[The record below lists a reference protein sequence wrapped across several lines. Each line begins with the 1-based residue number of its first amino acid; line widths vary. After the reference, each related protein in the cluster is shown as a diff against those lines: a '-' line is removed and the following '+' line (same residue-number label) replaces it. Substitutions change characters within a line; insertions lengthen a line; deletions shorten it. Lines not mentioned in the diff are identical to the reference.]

1 MLRTPCV
8 PPRSWSRV
16 ARSATLSATLS
27 AALSATTLA
36 AVCAASLVALV
47 PAAAAAQAVTGVG
60 EDAIPVPRGSLRIG
74 TGGLWNDYR
83 EAWSRES
90 PGGAYGRG
98 PLLGALNTDRLGTGI
113 LATLSDAELALR
125 TLTGQSTFQLSMG
138 PLEARGQVRQ
148 SIAPITLD
156 YGVTRR
162 FSVRLVVPYVE
173 SRDATQFVLNRTG
186 LGANVGA
193 NPAFGTTGAA
203 ARAINGS
210 LVTQIATARTQL
222 AAEITRC
229 ADVAATGCDA
239 IRADPA
245 RAQALLGRAQD
256 IRSALLTVYGDASRG
271 GAPVV
276 PITGSALHTTIVGTM
291 TSLRDDF
298 TAFGVSALTATGPSP
313 AALIYGP
320 AGITNIAS
328 DTAFGVGYERL
339 GDTRR
344 AGIGDIDLT
353 ATWLLWDT
361 FRADQVARL
370 LAPRRGIRSAI
381 SAGWRFGTAGADR
394 TEDAFDVPIGEGANA
409 LLLRS
414 TTDLLLNNWAWM
426 SATLR
431 VVRPL
436 EDEIV
441 AIVPPRDIAN
451 TFSGP
456 ISVGATTRSLGQR
469 MDIELM
475 PRVAVGSFFGLAAGV
490 IHRRWSNDQYSATP
504 IGETPSNP
512 AITSWTVPSRS
523 LTSGTVGVTFSS
535 LASYARRRSR
545 IPAEVIYTHQ
555 FPLSGSGGFVPA
567 VSSDRLELRVY
578 TGFPRR

>member
-1 MLRTPCV
+1 MT
-8 PPRSWSRV
+8 
-16 ARSATLSATLS
+16 
-27 AALSATTLA
+27 AAL
-36 AVCAASLVALV
+36 CAAPVMSMHPAVAV
-47 PAAAAAQAVTGVG
+47 AQAVAGVG
-60 EDAIPVPRGSLRIG
+60 EDAIPVPKGSLRIG

-83 EAWSRES
+83 DAWSRDSRSGE
-90 PGGAYGRG
+90 YGKA
-98 PLLGALNTDRLGTGI
+98 PLLGALDTDRLGTGI
-113 LATLSDAELALR
+113 LATLGDAEVALR
-125 TLTGQSTFQLSMG
+125 TLTGQSSFQLSMG

-162 FSVRLVVPYVE
+162 LSVRLVVPYVE
-173 SRDATQFVLNRTG
+173 SRDATQFILNRTG

-193 NPAFGTTGAA
+193 NPAYGTTGAA
-203 ARAINGS
+203 ARAINGA

-229 ADVAATGCDA
+229 ANADATGCDA

-245 RAQALLGRAQD
+245 GAQALLSRAQD

-276 PITGSALHTTIVGTM
+276 PITGSALHTSIVGTM
-291 TSLRDDF
+291 TQLGQDF

-320 AGITNIAS
+320 AGIANIAS

-344 AGIGDIDLT
+344 AGIGDVDLT
-353 ATWLLWDT
+353 ATWLVWDS

-370 LAPRRGIRSAI
+370 LAPRRGIRSTI

-394 TEDAFDVPIGEGANA
+394 TEDAFDVPIDEGANA

-414 TTDLLLNNWAWM
+414 TTDLLLNPWAWM

-431 VVRPL
+431 MVRPL
-436 EDEIV
+436 EDQVV
-441 AIVPPRDIAN
+441 AIAPARDIAG

-456 ISVGATTRSLGQR
+456 VYVESATRSLGQR
-469 MDIELM
+469 LDVELI
-475 PRVAVGSFFGLAAGV
+475 PRISVGSFFGLAAGV
-490 IHRRWSNDQYSATP
+490 IHRRWSDDAFSAAPTSDD
-504 IGETPSNP
+504 TPST
-512 AITSWTVPSRS
+512 AQLITWTVPSRS
-523 LTSGTVGVTFSS
+523 LTSATVGVTFST
-535 LASYARRRSR
+535 LASFARRRSR

>member
-1 MLRTPCV
+1 MLCAV
-8 PPRSWSRV
+8 S
-16 ARSATLSATLS
+16 L
-27 AALSATTLA
+27 AALT
-36 AVCAASLVALV
+36 
-47 PAAAAAQAVTGVG
+47 PGAAAAQAVAGVG

-83 EAWSRES
+83 DAWSHDGRS
-90 PGGAYGRG
+90 GAYGKG

-113 LATLSDAELALR
+113 LVTLRDAEVALR

-193 NPAFGTTGAA
+193 NPAFGISGAA
-203 ARAINGS
+203 ARSLNGS
-210 LVTQIATARTQL
+210 LITQIATARTQL

-229 ADVAATGCDA
+229 ANVEATSCDA

-245 RAQALLGRAQD
+245 GAQALLGRAQD

-271 GAPVV
+271 GSPVV
-276 PITGSALHTTIVGTM
+276 PITGSALHTSIVGTM
-291 TSLRDDF
+291 TLLRDAF

-313 AALIYGP
+313 AVLIYGP

-344 AGIGDIDLT
+344 AGIGDVDLT
-353 ATWLLWDT
+353 ATWLLWDS
-361 FRADQVARL
+361 FRADQAARL
-370 LAPRRGIRSAI
+370 LAPRQGIRSTI

-436 EDEIV
+436 EDEIA
-441 AIVPPRDIAN
+441 AIVPPRDIAS

-456 ISVGATTRSLGQR
+456 VRIGSTRRSLGQR
-469 MDIELM
+469 LDIELM

-490 IHRRWSNDQYSATP
+490 VHRRWRDDRYSAAPT
-504 IGETPSNP
+504 ISETPSSL

-535 LASYARRRSR
+535 LASYARQRSR
-545 IPAEVIYTHQ
+545 FPAEVIYTHQ

>member
-1 MLRTPCV
+1 M
-8 PPRSWSRV
+8 
-16 ARSATLSATLS
+16 S
-27 AALSATTLA
+27 AAWCAVSVLSLT
-36 AVCAASLVALV
+36 
-47 PAAAAAQAVTGVG
+47 PAAAAAQAVAGVG
-60 EDAIPVPRGSLRIG
+60 EDAIPLPRGGLRIG

-83 EAWSRES
+83 DAWSLNGRS
-90 PGGAYGRG
+90 GAYGKG

-113 LATLSDAELALR
+113 LATLRDAEVALR
-125 TLTGQSTFQLSMG
+125 TLTGQSSYQLSMG

-162 FSVRLVVPYVE
+162 LSVRLVVPYVE
-173 SRDATQFVLNRTG
+173 SRDATQLVLNRTG

-193 NPAFGTTGAA
+193 NPAFGSTGAA
-203 ARAINGS
+203 ARALNGS
-210 LVTQIATARTQL
+210 LVTQIATARAQL
-222 AAEITRC
+222 TAEITRC
-229 ADVAATGCDA
+229 ANVEATGCEA

-245 RAQALLGRAQD
+245 GAQALLGRAQN
-256 IRSALLTVYGDASRG
+256 IRSAVLTVYGDASRG
-271 GAPVV
+271 GSPVV
-276 PITGSALHTTIVGTM
+276 PITGSALHTSIVGTM
-291 TSLRDDF
+291 TSLRESF
-298 TAFGVSALTATGPSP
+298 TAFGVSALTATAPSP

-320 AGITNIAS
+320 AAISNIAS
-328 DTAFGVGYERL
+328 DSAFGVGYERL

-370 LAPRRGIRSAI
+370 LTPRRGVRSAI
-381 SAGWRFGTAGADR
+381 AAGWRFGTAGADR

-414 TTDLLLNNWAWM
+414 TTDVLLNNWAWM
-426 SATLR
+426 SATVR
-431 VVRPL
+431 VIRPL
-436 EDEIV
+436 QDEIV
-441 AIVPPRDIAN
+441 AVAPLRDIAG

-456 ISVGATTRSLGQR
+456 VRVEATTRSLGQR
-469 MDIELM
+469 LDVELM
-475 PRVAVGSFFGLAAGV
+475 PRIALGSFFGIAGGV
-490 IHRRWSNDQYSATP
+490 MYRRWSDDQYASVP
-504 IGETPSNP
+504 SVSETPSTDP
-512 AITSWTVPSRS
+512 FVSWTIPSRS

>member
-1 MLRTPCV
+1 M
-8 PPRSWSRV
+8 
-16 ARSATLSATLS
+16 S
-27 AALSATTLA
+27 AALCTLSVIALHPGA
-36 AVCAASLVALV
+36 AG
-47 PAAAAAQAVTGVG
+47 AQAVAGVG
-60 EDAIPVPRGSLRIG
+60 EDAIPVPKGSLRIG
-74 TGGLWNDYR
+74 TGGLWNDHR
-83 EAWSRES
+83 DAWSRDS
-90 PGGAYGRG
+90 RSGAYGKG
-98 PLLGALNTDRLGTGI
+98 PLLGALDTDRLGTGI
-113 LATLSDAELALR
+113 LATLSDAEVALR
-125 TLTGQSTFQLSMG
+125 TLTGQSSFQLSMG

-162 FSVRLVVPYVE
+162 LSVRLVVPYVE
-173 SRDATQFVLNRTG
+173 SRDATQFILNRTG

-203 ARAINGS
+203 SRAINGQ

-229 ADVAATGCDA
+229 ASTEATGCDA

-245 RAQALLGRAQD
+245 GAQALLSRAQD
-256 IRSALLTVYGDASRG
+256 IRSALLTVYGDATRG
-271 GAPVV
+271 GSPVV
-276 PITGSALHTTIVGTM
+276 PITGSALHTSIVGTM
-291 TSLRDDF
+291 TSLREDF
-298 TAFGVSALTATGPSP
+298 TTFGVAALTATGPSP

-320 AGITNIAS
+320 AGIANIAS
-328 DTAFGVGYERL
+328 DTAFGVGDERL

-344 AGIGDIDLT
+344 AGICDVDLT
-353 ATWLLWDT
+353 ATWLLWDS

-370 LAPRRGIRSAI
+370 LAPRRGIRSTV

-414 TTDLLLNNWAWM
+414 TTDLLLNKWAWM

-436 EDEIV
+436 EDQVV
-441 AIVPPRDIAN
+441 AIAPARDIAS

-456 ISVGATTRSLGQR
+456 VRVESATRSLGQR
-469 MDIELM
+469 VDVELV
-475 PRVAVGSFFGLAAGV
+475 PRISVGSFFGLAAGV
-490 IHRRWSNDQYSATP
+490 IHRRWSDDQYAVLSAD
-504 IGETPSNP
+504 GETPTTP
-512 AITSWTVPSRS
+512 ELTSWTVPSRS
-523 LTSGTVGVTFSS
+523 LTSATVGVTFSS
-535 LASYARRRSR
+535 LASFARRRSR
-545 IPAEVIYTHQ
+545 FPAEVIYTHQ

>member
-1 MLRTPCV
+1 MSVASAIRPAPSLRN
-8 PPRSWSRV
+8 PRAWSRAV
-16 ARSATLSATLS
+16 RSVTLCAMLAISLRPT
-27 AALSATTLA
+27 ALL
-36 AVCAASLVALV
+36 
-47 PAAAAAQAVTGVG
+47 AQAVAGVG

-83 EAWSRES
+83 DAWSRDGL
-90 PGGAYGRG
+90 GGAYGKG
-98 PLLGALNTDRLGTGI
+98 PLMGALNTERLGTGI
-113 LATLSDAELALR
+113 LATLSDAEVALR
-125 TLTGQSTFQLSMG
+125 TLTGQSSFQLSMG

-162 FSVRLVVPYVE
+162 LSVRLVVPYVE
-173 SRDATQFVLNRTG
+173 SRDATQFILNRTG

-193 NPAFGTTGAA
+193 NPAFGPTGAA
-203 ARAINGS
+203 ARAQNGA

-229 ADVAATGCDA
+229 ANVEATGCDA
-239 IRADPA
+239 IRANPA
-245 RAQALLGRAQD
+245 GAQALLSRAQD
-256 IRSALLTVYGDASRG
+256 VRSALLTVYGDASRG
-271 GAPVV
+271 GSPVV
-276 PITGSALHTTIVGTM
+276 PITGSALHTSILGTM
-291 TSLRDDF
+291 TALREEF
-298 TAFGVSALTATGPSP
+298 SAFGVAALTAAGPSP

-320 AGITNIAS
+320 AGIANIAS

-344 AGIGDIDLT
+344 AGIGDVDLT
-353 ATWLLWDT
+353 ATWLLWDS

-370 LAPRRGIRSAI
+370 LTPRRGLRSTI
-381 SAGWRFGTAGADR
+381 TGGWRFGTAGADR

-414 TTDLLLNNWAWM
+414 TTDVLFNGWAWM

-431 VVRPL
+431 LVRPL
-436 EDEIV
+436 EDEVVTV
-441 AIVPPRDIAN
+441 APARDIAS

-456 ISVGATTRSLGQR
+456 LIVAPATRALGQR
-469 MDIELM
+469 LDVELI
-475 PRVAVGSFFGLAAGV
+475 PRIAVGSFFGLSAGL
-490 IHRRWSNDQYSATP
+490 IHRRWSDDQFTVASSSGDTPNDLALT
-504 IGETPSNP
+504 T
-512 AITSWTVPSRS
+512 WTVPSRS
-523 LTSGTVGVTFSS
+523 LTSATVGVTFSS
-535 LASYARRRSR
+535 LASFARRRAR

>member
-1 MLRTPCV
+1 M
-8 PPRSWSRV
+8 
-16 ARSATLSATLS
+16 S
-27 AALSATTLA
+27 AAI
-36 AVCAASLVALV
+36 CAASVISMF
-47 PAAAAAQAVTGVG
+47 PAVSAAQAVAGVG
-60 EDAIPVPRGSLRIG
+60 EDAIPVPKGSLRIG

-83 EAWSRES
+83 DAWSRDS
-90 PGGAYGRG
+90 RSGSYGKG
-98 PLLGALNTDRLGTGI
+98 PLLGALDTDRLGTGI
-113 LATLSDAELALR
+113 LATLSDAEVALR
-125 TLTGQSTFQLSMG
+125 TLTGQSNFQLSMG

-162 FSVRLVVPYVE
+162 LSVRLVVPYVE

-193 NPAFGTTGAA
+193 NPAFGTTGAT
-203 ARAINGS
+203 ARSINGS
-210 LVTQIATARTQL
+210 LVTQIATARTRL

-229 ADVAATGCDA
+229 ANVEATGCDA

-245 RAQALLGRAQD
+245 GAEALLSRAQD
-256 IRSALLTVYGDASRG
+256 VRSALLTVYGDASRG
-271 GAPVV
+271 GSPVV
-276 PITGSALHTTIVGTM
+276 PIAGSALHTAIQGTM
-291 TSLRDDF
+291 TSLREDF
-298 TAFGVSALTATGPSP
+298 TTFGVDALTAAGPAP
-313 AALIYGP
+313 AELIYGP
-320 AGITNIAS
+320 AGIGNIAS
-328 DTAFGVGYERL
+328 DTAFGIGYERL

-344 AGIGDIDLT
+344 AGIGDVDLT
-353 ATWLLWDT
+353 ATWLLWDS

-370 LAPRRGIRSAI
+370 LAPRRGIRSTV

-394 TEDAFDVPIGEGANA
+394 SEDAFDVPIGEGANA

-436 EDEIV
+436 EDQV
-441 AIVPPRDIAN
+441 MAITPARDIAS

-456 ISVGATTRSLGQR
+456 VRVASATRSLGQR
-469 MDIELM
+469 LDVELL
-475 PRVAVGSFFGLAAGV
+475 PRISVGSFFGLAAGV
-490 IHRRWSNDQYSATP
+490 IHRRWSDDQYTVLSTD
-504 IGETPSNP
+504 GETPTTP
-512 AITSWTVPSRS
+512 ELASWTLPSRS
-523 LTSGTVGVTFSS
+523 LTSATVGVTFSS
-535 LASYARRRSR
+535 LASFARRRSR
-545 IPAEVIYTHQ
+545 FPAEVIYTHQ